1 MKTTFSPRLL
11 SPPSSMEITHP
22 TGTVFTKIYF
32 FRQQKEVGVGG
43 RGGVGG
49 TRVRTICL
57 LQSSCLGKFQ
67 LSMYSS
73 FILINLTYFLCP
85 LIYYPINSLTF
96 QYLWSAP
103 HAYTQVFYGM
113 IFPNRHLNVQS

>member
-1 MKTTFSPRLL
+1 MKTTFSPKLL

-32 FRQQKEVGVGG
+32 FRQQKEVGGG
-43 RGGVGG
+43 AGGGA

-67 LSMYSS
+67 LSMYSN
-73 FILINLTYFLCP
+73 FILINLTYFPCP

-103 HAYTQVFYGM
+103 HANTLMFYGM